1 MDRKRRNYGSGS
13 IAIKN
18 KDGTI
23 THRKKTPE
31 ERKATRE
38 RAKELSISLNPSD
51 FDLKTGAR
59 LTDEDKMK
67 RRMESRQNLKTRMG
81 KTFKKGGMVNSKS
94 IAKKY
99 FKGGMV

>member
-1 MDRKRRNYGSGS
+1 M
-13 IAIKN
+13 
-18 KDGTI
+18 
-23 THRKKTPE
+23 
-31 ERKATRE
+31 
-38 RAKELSISLNPSD
+38 
-51 FDLKTGAR
+51 
-59 LTDEDKMK
+59 TDEDKMK